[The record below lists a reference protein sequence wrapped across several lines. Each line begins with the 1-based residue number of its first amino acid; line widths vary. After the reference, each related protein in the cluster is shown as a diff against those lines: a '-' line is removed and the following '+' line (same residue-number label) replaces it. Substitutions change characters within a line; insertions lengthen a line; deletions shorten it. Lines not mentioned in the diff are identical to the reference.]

1 MKKMLLK
8 ATGLLTIASA
18 LLLASC
24 SDGSSDYDGRVDTV
38 INLKTPSV
46 TAKAYPGV
54 NLVSW
59 DVVPG
64 AEKYEVYRYETGNA
78 TDKDIVQ
85 VGVNVQYVDTDVQNN
100 VSYTY
105 EVMARGNVST
115 RKVVTFDSATGK
127 ATVTGIVP
135 PASTSALNL
144 AAYEGGYDGKND
156 KTIDDSKKISADNI
170 KIYNDNAQ
178 LRVAFNAKAY
188 LTYAVTSVV
197 GNEYDVTQVESW
209 SANKSTIVNDSVLP
223 VTAGNLASAGTQ
235 TVWVKAVSKNGY
247 FATVDYIKAG
257 TVTYES
263 LGAGVKDEDIT
274 SAGYTDTAKKNI
286 RVVFTPGSLDNG
298 AKAGTELY
306 KVYRKSFGTDYVA
319 VAAPV
324 KALSDG
330 SYVVDDPIEDSTKE
344 YKYAVVL
351 TDGTKFGDSYGTKD
365 VAAATLDKTT
375 METDP
380 AGEAKILDADL
391 LRNDIKWTV
400 KLDNVHQTFEARVL
414 TVKKGDM
421 LENTTP
427 KASDFTEKL
436 EGWKVEADTTAKVFY
451 NYSANVPVGKTY
463 LCVKVSEEGKKSI
476 YKIVAVTVNDATVS
490 APKLEVSKYD
500 DDRDLT
506 VAGTAKN
513 KLDDLII
520 TVSERIEVASDSV
533 ANYDYVLYR
542 TSSTVKK
549 DTTVGADGK
558 YSITFTANIDDW
570 VKVADVEMKSNESYD
585 ASATTVKYV
594 GSVTSEKNMANGT
607 YAYKVVK
614 TNKTNKVSATAISYV
629 NVKEVPTIS
638 YTPNITASW
647 VSSGVDKSDVKITW
661 EKNVQNLTPV
671 MGTGT
676 VLSGH
681 VIGYKGEETDESITY
696 ALYRATLTNGQTE
709 VVYTAVVDEQNRLVT
724 PGAVEKKVEEETYRD
739 NSGAAERI
747 TPTPEY
753 VNSITYTFTDK
764 NVSTNASYSYIVV
777 ASKTGAEN
785 VISNS
790 SPVDGAN

>member
-24 SDGSSDYDGRVDTV
+24 SDGSTDYDGRVDTV
-38 INLKTPSV
+38 INLKAPSV

-64 AEKYEVYRYETGNA
+64 AEKYEVYRYETGKV
-78 TDKDIVQ
+78 TDKNIVQ
-85 VGVNVQYVDTDVQNN
+85 TGRNVYYEDTDVQNN

-105 EVMARGNVST
+105 EVMALGNVST

-144 AAYEGGYDGKND
+144 AAYEDGYDGKKV

-170 KIYNDNAQ
+170 EIYNDNAQ

-188 LTYAVTSVV
+188 LTYAVTSVLA
-197 GNEYDVTQVESW
+197 NTYDVTQVESW
-209 SANKSTIVNDSVLP
+209 SADKSTIVNDSVLP
-223 VTAGNLASAGTQ
+223 VTAGDLASAGTQ

-257 TVTYES
+257 TVTYER
-263 LGAGVKDEDIT
+263 LGDGVEDADIT

-351 TDGTKFGDSYGTKD
+351 TDGTKFGASYGTKD
-365 VAAATLDKTT
+365 VDAAILTETT
-375 METDP
+375 MGTKP
-380 AGEAKILDADL
+380 AGVPSTLDADKL
-391 LRNDIKWTV
+391 ANDIKWTV
-400 KLDNVHQTFEARVL
+400 TLDNVNQTFEAYVL
-414 TVKKGDM
+414 TVKKGDR
-421 LENTTP
+421 LDTFVP
-427 KASDFTEKL
+427 VAKDFTEKL
-436 EGWKVEADTTAKVFY
+436 EGWKVEGDTTAKVFY

-463 LCVKVSEEGKKSI
+463 LCVKVSEEGKESI
-476 YKIVAVTVNDATVS
+476 YKISDAVTVDAAEVS
-490 APKLEVSKYD
+490 APSISVEKYD
-500 DDRDLT
+500 NSYNGAT
-506 VAGTAKN
+506 AAGTAREKN
-513 KLDDLII
+513 DVIVNVTDTIDN
-520 TVSERIEVASDSV
+520 VDEDSI
-533 ANYDYVLYR
+533 ANYTYTLYR
-542 TSSTVKK
+542 TSSTVKT
-549 DTTVGADGK
+549 DVD
-558 YSITFTANIDDW
+558 SIKFTANIADW
-570 VKVADVEMKSNESYD
+570 EKVADITMNSNEAYD
-585 ASATTVKYV
+585 PSQKEVSYV
-594 GSVTSEKNMANGT
+594 GVYKKDNEVDGT

-614 TNKTNKVSATAISYV
+614 TNKAGVSKSSDIVYVNINTAPSATIG
-629 NVKEVPTIS
+629 
-638 YTPNITASW
+638 YTPSSISASFEDRTKAT
-647 VSSGVDKSDVKITW
+647 SNVKITW
-661 EKNVQNLTPV
+661 VKDNQTLTAEH
-671 MGTGT
+671 GTGNLASYVVRYVGQET
-676 VLSGH
+676 
-681 VIGYKGEETDESITY
+681 GENISYT
-696 ALYRATLTNGQTE
+696 LYRATLSASKTE
-709 VVYTAVVDEQNRLVT
+709 LVYEKVADVSAAPHDNKQSVTTYTWNETAGSADSHNVDVIDT
-724 PGAVEKKVEEETYRD
+724 ID
-739 NSGAAERI
+739 
-747 TPTPEY
+747 
-753 VNSITYTFTDK
+753 YTFTDK
-764 NVSTNASYSYIVV
+764 DLDTGASYSYIVV
-777 ASKTGAEN
+777 ASKAYADDK
-785 VISNS
+785 ISD
-790 SPVDGAN
+790 PVYVNGAN

>member
-1 MKKMLLK
+1 MLFE
-8 ATGLLTIASA
+8 GNRSFDYCFCIASA

-38 INLKTPSV
+38 INLKAPSV

-64 AEKYEVYRYETGNA
+64 AEKYEVYRYETGKA

-85 VGVNVQYVDTDVQNN
+85 VGVNVCYVDTDVQNN

-127 ATVTGIVP
+127 ATVTGILP

-144 AAYEGGYDGKND
+144 AAYEDGYDGKKA

-170 KIYNDNAQ
+170 EIYNDNAQ

-188 LTYAVTSVV
+188 LKYAVTSVLA
-197 GNEYDVTQVESW
+197 NTYDVTQVESW
-209 SANKSTIVNDSVLP
+209 SADESTIVNDSVLP

-257 TVTYES
+257 TVTYER
-263 LGAGVKDEDIT
+263 LGAGVEDADIT
-274 SAGYTDTAKKNI
+274 SADYTDTAKKNI

-330 SYVVDDPIEDSTKE
+330 SYVVDDPIEDSTKK
-344 YKYAVVL
+344 YTYAVVL
-351 TDGTKFGDSYGTKD
+351 TDGTKFGAKYGTKN
-365 VAAATLDKTT
+365 VAAATLTETT
-375 METDP
+375 IPSNPSGTP
-380 AGEAKILDADL
+380 STLDADL
-391 LRNDIKWTV
+391 LANDIKWTV
-400 KLDNVHQTFEARVL
+400 TLDNVHQTFEARVL

-436 EGWKVEADTTAKVFY
+436 EGWKVEENTTAKVFY

-463 LCVKVSEEGKKSI
+463 LCVKVSEEGKKDRYVISE
-476 YKIVAVTVNDATVS
+476 AVEVKDATVS
-490 APKLEVSKYD
+490 APSISVTKYD
-500 DDRDLT
+500 NSYNGAT
-506 VAGTAKN
+506 AAGTARVENDVIVNVKDTIN
-513 KLDDLII
+513 NVD
-520 TVSERIEVASDSV
+520 EDSI
-533 ANYDYVLYR
+533 ANYTYTLYR
-542 TSSTVKK
+542 TSPKVK
-549 DTTVGADGK
+549 ADVN
-558 YSITFTANIDDW
+558 SITFTANIADW
-570 VKVADVEMKSNESYD
+570 EKVADITMKSNEAYD
-585 ASATTVKYV
+585 PSQKTVDYV
-594 GSVTSEKNMANGT
+594 GVYKKDNEDDGT

-614 TNKTNKVSATAISYV
+614 TNKAGVSESSNIDYVTINTAPSATIG
-629 NVKEVPTIS
+629 
-638 YTPNITASW
+638 YTPLISASFEDRTKAT
-647 VSSGVDKSDVKITW
+647 SNVKITW
-661 EKNVQNLTPV
+661 VKDNQRLTAEY
-671 MGTGT
+671 GTGNLASYVVRYVGQET
-676 VLSGH
+676 
-681 VIGYKGEETDESITY
+681 GENISYT
-696 ALYRATLTNGQTE
+696 LYRATLSASKTE
-709 VVYTAVVDEQNRLVT
+709 LVYEKVADVSAAPHDNKQPVTTYTWNESTGSADSHNVDVINT
-724 PGAVEKKVEEETYRD
+724 ID
-739 NSGAAERI
+739 
-747 TPTPEY
+747 
-753 VNSITYTFTDK
+753 YTFTDK
-764 NVSTNASYSYIVV
+764 DLDTGASYSYIVV
-777 ASKTGAEN
+777 ASKAYADDKLSNFTS
-785 VISNS
+785 VI
-790 SPVDGAN
+790 GAN

>member
-1 MKKMLLK
+1 MKKCFLK
-8 ATGLLTIASA
+8 ATALFAIASA

-24 SDGSSDYDGRVDTV
+24 SDGSNDYDGRVDTV
-38 INLKTPSV
+38 INLKAPSV

-85 VGVNVQYVDTDVQNN
+85 TGVNVQYVDTDVQNN

-135 PASTSALNL
+135 PANTKALDL
-144 AAYEGGYDGKND
+144 AAYEDGYDGKND
-156 KTIDDSKKISADNI
+156 KKIDDSKKISADNI

-209 SANKSTIVNDSVLP
+209 SADKSTIVNDSVLP
-223 VTAGNLASAGTQ
+223 VTADDLASAGTQ

-247 FATVDYIKAG
+247 FATPDYIKAG
-257 TVTYES
+257 TVTYER
-263 LGAGVKDEDIT
+263 LGDGVKDTDIT

-330 SYVVDDPIEDSTKE
+330 SYVVDDPIEDSTKG

-351 TDGTKFGDSYGTKD
+351 TDGTRFGAKYGTKV
-365 VAAATLDKTT
+365 VAAATLTPTT
-375 METDP
+375 ITTDP
-380 AGEAKILDADL
+380 TNPKGEASILDADNL
-391 LRNDIKWTV
+391 KNDIKWTV
-400 KLDNVHQTFEARVL
+400 KLDKVDQTFEAYVL

-436 EGWKVEADTTAKVFY
+436 EGWKVEGDTTAKVFY

-463 LCVKVSEEGKKSI
+463 LCVKVSEEGKESI
-476 YKIVAVTVNDATVS
+476 YKIAEAVTVDA
-490 APKLEVSKYD
+490 AEVSKPSISVNMYD
-500 DDRDLT
+500 NSYNGAT
-506 VAGTAKN
+506 ASGTSHVNNDVIVNVTDKIGDVD
-513 KLDDLII
+513 K
-520 TVSERIEVASDSV
+520 DSI
-533 ANYDYVLYR
+533 ANYTYTLYR
-542 TSSTVKK
+542 TSSTVKT
-549 DTTVGADGK
+549 DEV
-558 YSITFTANIDDW
+558 SIKFTANIADW
-570 VKVADVEMKSNESYD
+570 EKVADITMKSNEAYD
-585 ASATTVKYV
+585 PSQKEVDYV
-594 GSVTSEKNMANGT
+594 GVYKKDNEADGT

-614 TNKTNKVSATAISYV
+614 TNNAGVSKSSTIVYV
-629 NVKEVPTIS
+629 NIDTAPSATIS
-638 YTPNITASW
+638 YTPSISA
-647 VSSGVDKSDVKITW
+647 GFVDGTKATSNVKITW
-661 EKNVQNLTPV
+661 TKNIQDLKDVD
-671 MGTGT
+671 GTGK
-676 VLSGH
+676 LA
-681 VIGYKGEETDESITY
+681 GYVVRYDGQETDENITY
-696 ALYRATLTNGQTE
+696 TLYRATLSATLTE
-709 VVYTAVVDEQNRLVT
+709 VVYEKVSGVDAAPHENKLDKTVSFLDADDNVDSKAIKVVD
-724 PGAVEKKVEEETYRD
+724 
-739 NSGAAERI
+739 
-747 TPTPEY
+747 
-753 VNSITYTFTDK
+753 SIDYTFTDK
-764 NVSTNASYSYIVV
+764 DLDTGASYSYIVV
-777 ASKTGAEN
+777 ASKASAKDK
-785 VISNS
+785 ISVPVS
-790 SPVDGAN
+790 VDGDN

>member
-1 MKKMLLK
+1 MKKCFLK

-24 SDGSSDYDGRVDTV
+24 SDGSTDYDGRVDTV
-38 INLKTPSV
+38 INLKAPSV

-64 AEKYEVYRYETGNA
+64 AEKYEVYRYETGKA

-85 VGVNVQYVDTDVQNN
+85 NGGKVYYVDTDVQNN

-209 SANKSTIVNDSVLP
+209 SADKSTIVNDSVLP
-223 VTAGNLASAGTQ
+223 VTAANLASAGTQ

-247 FATVDYIKAG
+247 FATPDYIKAG
-257 TVTYES
+257 TVTYER
-263 LGAGVKDEDIT
+263 LGEGVADADIT

-286 RVVFTPGSLDNG
+286 RVVFTPGNLDNG

-330 SYVVDDPIEDSTKE
+330 SYVVDDPIEDSTKT
-344 YKYAVVL
+344 YTYAVVL
-351 TDGTKFGDSYGTKD
+351 TDGTKFGAKYGTKV
-365 VAAATLDKTT
+365 VAAATLTPTT
-375 METDP
+375 ITTEPTG
-380 AGEAKILDADL
+380 AASTLDADKL
-391 LRNDIKWTV
+391 ANDIKWTV
-400 KLDNVHQTFEARVL
+400 TLDNVDQKFEAYVL
-414 TVKKGDM
+414 TIKKGDR
-421 LENTTP
+421 LDTFDP
-427 KASDFTEKL
+427 VAKDFTEKL
-436 EGWKVEADTTAKVFY
+436 EGWKVEGDTTAKVFY

-463 LCVKVSEEGKKSI
+463 LCVKVSEEGKEDI
-476 YKIVAVTVNDATVS
+476 YVISEAVDVAAANVDTT
-490 APKLEVSKYD
+490 KLGISVKKYD
-500 DDRDLT
+500 NSYNGAT
-506 VAGTAKN
+506 AAGTDKVDNDVIVNVTDTIADVAK
-513 KLDDLII
+513 D
-520 TVSERIEVASDSV
+520 SIE
-533 ANYDYVLYR
+533 NYTYTLYR
-542 TSSTVKK
+542 TSSTVKTGV
-549 DTTVGADGK
+549 D
-558 YSITFTANIDDW
+558 SITFTADIADW
-570 VKVADVEMKSNESYD
+570 EKVADITMKSNEAYD
-585 ASATTVKYV
+585 PSQESVDYV
-594 GSVTSEKNMANGT
+594 GVYKKDNEADGI

-614 TNKTNKVSATAISYV
+614 TNKAGVSKSSTIVYV
-629 NVKEVPTIS
+629 NIDTKPTATIS
-638 YTPNITASW
+638 YTPYIDASF
-647 VSSGVDKSDVKITW
+647 VDSTKATSNVKITW
-661 EKNVQNLTPV
+661 MKNIQNLTGEQ
-671 MGTGT
+671 GTGK
-676 VLSGH
+676 LAGH
-681 VIGYKGEETDESITY
+681 VVSYKGQETDENITY
-696 ALYRATLTNGQTE
+696 TLYRATLSALKTE
-709 VVYTAVVDEQNRLVT
+709 LVYEKVADVSAAPHENKHEEDVYFLDADGNVDSKTIKVVD
-724 PGAVEKKVEEETYRD
+724 
-739 NSGAAERI
+739 
-747 TPTPEY
+747 
-753 VNSITYTFTDK
+753 SIDYTFTD
-764 NVSTNASYSYIVV
+764 TDLDTGASYSYIVV
-777 ASKTGAEN
+777 ASKAYADDER
-785 VISNS
+785 SNFAS
-790 SPVDGAN
+790 VSGAN

>member
-1 MKKMLLK
+1 MKKCFLK

-38 INLKTPSV
+38 INLKAPSV

-64 AEKYEVYRYETGNA
+64 AEKYEVYRYETGKA

-85 VGVNVQYVDTDVQNN
+85 VGVNVCYVDTDVQNN

-127 ATVTGIVP
+127 ATVTGILP

-144 AAYEGGYDGKND
+144 AAYEDGYDGKKP

-170 KIYNDNAQ
+170 EIYNDNAQ

-188 LTYAVTSVV
+188 LTYAVTSVE

-209 SANKSTIVNDSVLP
+209 SANKDTIVNDSVLP
-223 VTAGNLASAGTQ
+223 VTADNLASAGTQ

-257 TVTYES
+257 TVTYER
-263 LGAGVKDEDIT
+263 LGDGVEDTDIT

-324 KALSDG
+324 KALSDD
-330 SYVVDDPIEDSTKE
+330 SYVVDDPIEDSTKK
-344 YKYAVVL
+344 YTYAVVL
-351 TDGTKFGDSYGTKD
+351 TDGTKFGAKYGTKEVD
-365 VAAATLDKTT
+365 AATLAKTT
-375 METDP
+375 ITIDP
-380 AGEAKILDADL
+380 AGTPSTLDADKL
-391 LRNDIKWTV
+391 ENDIKWTV
-400 KLDNVHQTFEARVL
+400 TLDNVNQTFEARVL
-414 TVKKGDM
+414 TVKKGDT

-436 EGWKVEADTTAKVFY
+436 EGWKVEGDTTAMKYY

-463 LCVKVSEEGKKSI
+463 LCVKVSEEGKESI
-476 YKIVAVTVNDATVS
+476 YKISRAVTVDDATVS
-490 APKLEVSKYD
+490 APELSLAAYD
-500 DDRDLT
+500 DSRTNATPSSQRVIENDIIIN
-506 VAGTAKN
+506 VS
-513 KLDDLII
+513 DDIDI
-520 TVSERIEVASDSV
+520 ASDSV
-533 ANYDYVLYR
+533 ENYTYELYR
-542 TSSTVKK
+542 TYSSVKT
-549 DTTVGADGK
+549 DMTNGT
-558 YSITFTANIDDW
+558 ITF
-570 VKVADVEMKSNESYD
+570 VADTENWVNVGTVAMKSNGVYD
-585 ASATTVKYV
+585 PTQTTVTYKGV
-594 GSVTSEKNMANGT
+594 VKQDNVEDSV

-614 TNKTNKVSATAISYV
+614 TNNANKVSNSTAVSYIKIDTAETV
-629 NVKEVPTIS
+629 TI
-638 YTPNITASW
+638 YETKPLVTASFAT
-647 VSSGVDKSDVKITW
+647 SGVASS
-661 EKNVQNLTPV
+661 NVEVTFKKDTQNLTAV
-671 MGTGT
+671 YGSAGDLLDGL
-676 VLSGH
+676 V
-681 VIGYKGEETDESITY
+681 VGYTDAETSDDINYT
-696 ALYRATLTNGQTE
+696 LYRATLSDSLTELVYEKLSISAAPSPKTVSRSINKLVNGSVETE
-709 VVYTAVVDEQNRLVT
+709 NVAYVD
-724 PGAVEKKVEEETYRD
+724 YID
-739 NSGAAERI
+739 
-747 TPTPEY
+747 
-753 VNSITYTFTDK
+753 YTFTDP

-777 ASKTGAEN
+777 ASKEKAQNVIFTPASLTGAN
-785 VISNS
+785 
-790 SPVDGAN
+790 

>member
-1 MKKMLLK
+1 MKKCFLK

-64 AEKYEVYRYETGNA
+64 AEKYEVYRYETGKA
-78 TDKDIVQ
+78 TDMDVVQ
-85 VGVNVQYVDTDVQNN
+85 TGVNVQYVDTDVQNN

-197 GNEYDVTQVESW
+197 GNEYDVTQVVSW
-209 SANKSTIVNDSVLP
+209 SADKSTIVNDSVLP
-223 VTAGNLASAGTQ
+223 VTAANLASAGTQ

-247 FATVDYIKAG
+247 FATPDYIKAG
-257 TVTYES
+257 TVTYER
-263 LGAGVKDEDIT
+263 LGEGVADADIT

-330 SYVVDDPIEDSTKE
+330 SYVVDDPIEDNTKK
-344 YKYAVVL
+344 YTYAVVL
-351 TDGTKFGDSYGTKD
+351 TDGTKFGARYGTKD
-365 VAAATLDKTT
+365 VAAATLTKTVIS
-375 METDP
+375 TDP
-380 AGEAKILDADL
+380 VGNASTLDADKL
-391 LRNDIKWTV
+391 ANDIKWTV
-400 KLDNVHQTFEARVL
+400 TLNNVDQTFEAYVL

-427 KASDFTEKL
+427 KASDFKEKL
-436 EGWKVEADTTAKVFY
+436 EGWNVEENTTAKVFY

-463 LCVKVSEEGKKSI
+463 LCVKVSEEGKESI
-476 YKIVAVTVNDATVS
+476 YKISDAVIVDA
-490 APKLEVSKYD
+490 AEVSKPSIFVKKYD
-500 DDRDLT
+500 NSYNGAT
-506 VAGTAKN
+506 AVGTARVENDVIVNVK
-513 KLDDLII
+513 DTIAD
-520 TVSERIEVASDSV
+520 VATDSI
-533 ANYDYVLYR
+533 ANYTYTLYR
-542 TSSTVKK
+542 TSSTVKT
-549 DTTVGADGK
+549 DVTTIK
-558 YSITFTANIDDW
+558 FTANIADW
-570 VKVADVEMKSNESYD
+570 EKVADITMKSNAAYDPSQESVD
-585 ASATTVKYV
+585 YV
-594 GSVTSEKNMANGT
+594 GVYTKDNEADGT

-614 TNKTNKVSATAISYV
+614 TNKAGVSESSDIVYV
-629 NVKEVPTIS
+629 NINTAPSATIS
-638 YTPNITASW
+638 YTPHIGASF
-647 VSSGVDKSDVKITW
+647 VDGTKATSNVKITW
-661 EKNVQNLTPV
+661 MKNIQDLTAEY
-671 MGTGT
+671 GTGNLAT
-676 VLSGH
+676 YVVRYDGQ
-681 VIGYKGEETDESITY
+681 ETDENITY
-696 ALYRATLTNGQTE
+696 TLYRATLSASETE
-709 VVYTAVVDEQNRLVT
+709 LVY
-724 PGAVEKKVEEETYRD
+724 EKVAGVSAAPHENKHSET
-739 NSGAAERI
+739 
-747 TPTPEY
+747 
-753 VNSITYTFTDK
+753 TYTWNEASGSAVSHTGDVIDSIDYTFMDK
-764 NVSTNASYSYIVV
+764 DLDTGASYSYIVV
-777 ASKTGAEN
+777 ASKAN
-785 VISNS
+785 ADDKISDS
-790 SPVDGAN
+790 VHVSGAN